1 VLLQFLLLAL
11 IALAGLV
18 AGNVWGSPL
27 ADLTSLIGLAL
38 MAGGAALLGRGLMD
52 LGGNLTPVPHPR
64 DDAQLVETGVYALVR
79 HPLYGGLIATAVG
92 WSLVSAS
99 PLALLMCAVLVIF
112 FDLKSRREEA
122 WLRERYPGYEAY
134 MTRTKRLLPWVY

>member
-1 VLLQFLLLAL
+1 MLQFILLPLV
-11 IALAGLV
+11 ALAGLL
-18 AGNVWGSPL
+18 AGNAWGSPL
-27 ADLTSLIGLAL
+27 ADISSLLGLAL

-99 PLALLMCAVLVIF
+99 PLALLLSGVVESK
-112 FDLKSRREEA
+112 DGGGRESIS
-122 WLRERYPGYEAY
+122 
-134 MTRTKRLLPWVY
+134 V